1 MHKKNGRSPSGK
13 PTVFLSLT
21 LATPT
26 MTKPLLSLLL
36 SLSGILVVLFT
47 GCRRPQPYPAAMQ
60 QAIRLIETRPDSALL
75 YLQKIEHLNE
85 EPEETQMYY
94 HLLCIKAKDKM
105 DVLPTSDS
113 LINRIVAYYESHP
126 DKERLTE
133 AYYQQGGVYRDL
145 HNAPRAIACY
155 RMAITTGQG
164 GSNKTLMG
172 KIYGQM
178 AILFAYQGLHKESMA
193 AARQQYAYGDTAG
206 NFCGM
211 AFACRDMAR
220 IYHLSAQIDSA
231 ILSYRKGYEIAIAHQ
246 DSNTAYSI
254 LSELGGVYFE
264 EKQNDSARV
273 ILQRVLKYS
282 PFSNVCKMLGEI
294 YLQDEKIDSAEYYPQ
309 TVFKEGDTYNQIGAY
324 HALSQVAAYRKDYP
338 KAYQYELK
346 AYQLQDTIRQITKT
360 EEVAKANTLYD
371 YHLTEQENFHLKEQT
386 IHQQMTITGLILSL
400 GILFSAGGG
409 IYLHIRQKRQKA
421 EEQAK
426 RLLLIQE
433 EHYRQ
438 TQQNQQQQEQ
448 QIKELTEQLQVAIR
462 QNDKLKQAQLEAQKE
477 ALESSQQFLHTI
489 ESQEQRIA
497 HFKQSD
503 IYLLFHRAT
512 DSRDLNPNDWET
524 LQCEIDKVYPQF
536 THRLLMLYP
545 RLSANELHICHLVK
559 TGIPVSQIAHLLNRS
574 TSAITV
580 ARARM
585 HKKLTGEEGSAE
597 KTDKIILDL

>member
-1 MHKKNGRSPSGK
+1 
-13 PTVFLSLT
+13 
-21 LATPT
+21 
-26 MTKPLLSLLL
+26 MTKPSLSLLL
-36 SLSGILVVLFT
+36 LSLAGILAVLFT
-47 GCRRPQPYPAAMQ
+47 GCRQPQPYPTAMQ
-60 QAIRLIETRPDSALL
+60 QAIRLIKTRPDSALL
-75 YLQKIEHLNE
+75 YLQKVEHLNE

-94 HLLCIKAKDKM
+94 HLLCIKANDKM

-113 LINRIVAYYESHP
+113 LINRIVAYYENHP

-133 AYYQQGGVYRDL
+133 AYYHQGGVYRDL
-145 HNAPRAIACY
+145 HNAPHAIACY

-178 AILFAYQGLHKESMA
+178 ALLFAYQGLYKESMT
-193 AARQQYAYGDTAG
+193 AARQQYAYGDTVR

-254 LSELGGVYFE
+254 LSELGGVYYE

-273 ILQRVLKYS
+273 ILQRVLKFRSRYPS
-282 PFSNVCKMLGEI
+282 HIMLGGI
-294 YLQDEKIDSAEYYPQ
+294 YLHQGLLDSAKYHLL
-309 TVFKEGDTYNQIGAY
+309 EGLKHGNPYNRTSAY
-324 HALSQVAAYRKDYP
+324 HLLSQASAQQKDYP
-338 KAYQYELK
+338 KAYQYALK

-371 YHLTEQENFHLKEQT
+371 YHLTEQENFHLKEQA
-386 IHQQMTITGLILSL
+386 IHQRMTITGLILSL

-438 TQQNQQQQEQ
+438 TQQEQQQQEQ

-462 QNDKLKQAQLEAQKE
+462 QNDKLKQAQLESRKE
-477 ALESSQQFLHTI
+477 ALESSSQQFLHTI

-512 DSRDLNPNDWET
+512 DSHDLNLDDWKT
-524 LQCEIDKVYPQF
+524 LQHKIDEVYPQF
-536 THRLLMLYP
+536 THRILMLYP
-545 RLSANELHICHLVK
+545 RLSTNELHICYLIK
-559 TGIPVSQIAHLLNRS
+559 TGISVSQIAHLLNRS

>member
-1 MHKKNGRSPSGK
+1 
-13 PTVFLSLT
+13 
-21 LATPT
+21 
-26 MTKPLLSLLL
+26 
-36 SLSGILVVLFT
+36 
-47 GCRRPQPYPAAMQ
+47 
-60 QAIRLIETRPDSALL
+60 
-75 YLQKIEHLNE
+75 
-85 EPEETQMYY
+85 MYY

-164 GSNKTLMG
+164 RNNKMLIG

-294 YLQDEKIDSAEYYPQ
+294 YLQDEKIDSAEYYLQ

-371 YHLTEQENFHLKEQT
+371 YHLTEQDNFHLKEQT

-438 TQQNQQQQEQ
+438 TQQEQQQQEQ

-462 QNDKLKQAQLEAQKE
+462 QNDKLKQAQLESRKE
-477 ALESSQQFLHTI
+477 ALESSSQQFLHTI
-489 ESQEQRIA
+489 ASQEQRIA

-512 DSRDLNPNDWET
+512 DSHDLNPDDWKT
-524 LQCEIDKVYPQF
+524 LQHEIDEVYPQF
-536 THRLLMLYP
+536 THRILMLYP
-545 RLSANELHICHLVK
+545 RLSTNELHICYLIK
-559 TGIPVSQIAHLLNRS
+559 TGISVSQIAHLLNRS